1 MQLQCLCL
9 TDESPADHRHHT
21 KQLKLVPF
29 LPAVV
34 TCTLALLVLLEP
46 SLLLSTSDIFML
58 YGCEDPL
65 VGTAPLVSESP
76 TARTLKVHLS
86 CVGHT
91 AHVSAPEVTLQ
102 MLNNSSRVAVG
113 TPSCRILRVGD
124 DRLLSKQNL
133 VCCCISRSRSQS
145 VYQSA
150 GLPQRMNRDVT
161 VLCSSK
167 QSLYG
172 AIAHNE
178 TETTSLFL

>member
-1 MQLQCLCL
+1 MDAAACDYIDCKLTALTAEHPAPDVLCRLGYRWDMQLQCLCL

-102 MLNNSSRVAVG
+102 MLNNSSRVAAVG

-124 DRLLSKQNL
+124 DRLLSK
-133 VCCCISRSRSQS
+133 
-145 VYQSA
+145 
-150 GLPQRMNRDVT
+150 
-161 VLCSSK
+161 
-167 QSLYG
+167 
-172 AIAHNE
+172 
-178 TETTSLFL
+178 